1 MPEGGGTGVAGG
13 GTPPPAAASRER
25 ARGALLGL
33 AVGDA
38 LGTTLEFLE
47 LKAPPF
53 PTLAKGP
60 HTDIVGGGP
69 FLLVP
74 GQVTDD
80 TQMACCLAASLAAR
94 GRLDVD
100 DVAAR
105 YVAWQEHA
113 FDIGGQT
120 AVALNAIREGARPS
134 RAGRELWLEGARPP
148 AGNGS
153 LVRTAPI
160 GVLLAADPDARRGA
174 ALADSAITHYDPR
187 CRLACAAFDAA
198 LAEAIL
204 GARTP
209 SALHEAARRELWSAT
224 AVLRA
229 EGGEGAGALS
239 SAVREVEEDL
249 ALAGQDDPRLY
260 GRKVHL
266 HRNQGFVR
274 VAFRLAFWELLH
286 APSFEEAVVDAVN
299 RGGDADT
306 NGAIVGALSGAFHGE
321 AAIPEPWRKRV
332 LEAVPREDG
341 PLRDLYHPRALLG
354 VLGG

>member
-1 MPEGGGTGVAGG
+1 MAEGGSTGLEGGGGQPS
-13 GTPPPAAASRER
+13 PPPSKER

-47 LKAPPF
+47 VKAPPF
-53 PTLAKGP
+53 PTLASGP
-60 HTDIVGGGP
+60 HDDIVGGGP
-69 FLLVP
+69 FRLVP

-80 TQMACCLAASLAAR
+80 TQMACCLAASLAER

-120 AVALNAIREGARPS
+120 AIALNAVREGAQPS
-134 RAGRELWLEGARPP
+134 RAGREMWVESAQRP

-153 LVRTAPI
+153 LTRTAPI
-160 GVLLAADPDARRGA
+160 GVLLAGDADARRA
-174 ALADSAITHYDPR
+174 ASLVESAITHYDPR
-187 CRLACAAFDAA
+187 CRLACAAFNAA
-198 LAEAIL
+198 IAEAIL
-204 GARTP
+204 GAETP
-209 SALHEAARRELWSAT
+209 IALREAARRELWHAT
-224 AVLRA
+224 ALLRA
-229 EGGEGAGALS
+229 EGGEGAAALTP
-239 SAVREVEEDL
+239 AVRDLEEDL

-260 GRKVHL
+260 GPALHL

-274 VAFRLAFWELLH
+274 VAFRLAFWEILH
-286 APSFEEAVVDAVN
+286 APSFEAAVVDAVN

-306 NGAIVGALSGAFHGE
+306 NGAITGALAGALHGE
-321 AAIPEPWRKRV
+321 HAIPEPWRKRV
-332 LEAVPREDG
+332 LAAVPREEG
-341 PLRDLYHPRALLG
+341 SLRDVYHPKALLA
-354 VLGG
+354 VLEP